1 MKKKSLIIKGTESNI
16 LKIPNNFLRASYKC
30 SATTQRMYFYSIF
43 KYLSTSKND
52 NVVSFSFSDFF
63 NDLNLSDGMKTRT
76 LIKESANEIL
86 DMKIVLEDNEKQ
98 YEVTNVFQSAKCVF
112 TETTFSFKFTEDMK
126 VFLDE
131 LKEIGFSLFEI
142 NDLGK
147 LKSFYAL
154 RYYLIAISYS
164 GFKGKKG
171 NVKNSWFFEYSVE
184 DLRKLFDI
192 QDDEY
197 AQMGPFRNS
206 VVDLPLKELSE
217 RNLGIQIVA
226 TPIKKGRKIIGFHFD
241 CIDSTKIAK
250 ISADSYLYLSDGN
263 QMKEGKTETS
273 HADLQMEAIKII
285 SKNPLRYA
293 EILEEEKNN
302 PDLFNPLSPEIRAVI
317 KLKEELD
324 SASEKETAEGELQNE
339 GALEAVLVRENAN

>member
-1 MKKKSLIIKGTESNI
+1 MKKKSLIIKGFEPNI

-43 KYLSTSKND
+43 KYISSDKNQ
-52 NVVSFSFSDFF
+52 NSVSFSFSDFF
-63 NDLNLSDGMKTRT
+63 SDLNLKDGQKTRT

-126 VFLDE
+126 IFLDT

-154 RYYLIAISYS
+154 RYYLVALSFK

-171 NVKNSWFFEYSVE
+171 NEKNSWFFEYSVE

-192 QDDEY
+192 QDNEY
-197 AQMGPFRNS
+197 TQIGPFRNI
-206 VVDLPLKELSE
+206 VVDLPLKELNE
-217 RNLGIQIVA
+217 RNLGIQIVC
-226 TPIKKGRKIIGFHFD
+226 TPIKKGRKITGFHFD
-241 CIDSTKIAK
+241 CIDSTHIAK
-250 ISADSYLYLSDGN
+250 VNENNYVYIEDSNKNNKNSSAPEEDN
-263 QMKEGKTETS
+263 QLM
-273 HADLQMEAIKII
+273 ALKII
-285 SKNPLRYA
+285 SQNPERYA
-293 EILEEEKNN
+293 EILKEEKANPNLFGFSPEMQALMRLEEELKNA
-302 PDLFNPLSPEIRAVI
+302 DLTQS
-317 KLKEELD
+317 EETD
-324 SASEKETAEGELQNE
+324 DK
-339 GALEAVLVRENAN
+339 

>member
-1 MKKKSLIIKGTESNI
+1 MKKKSLIIKGFEPNI

-43 KYLSTSKND
+43 KYISSDKNQ
-52 NVVSFSFSDFF
+52 NSVSFSFSDFF
-63 NDLNLSDGMKTRT
+63 SDLNLKDGQKTRT

-126 VFLDE
+126 IFLDT

-154 RYYLIAISYS
+154 RYYLVALSFK

-171 NVKNSWFFEYSVE
+171 NEKNSWFFEYSVE

-192 QDDEY
+192 QDNEY
-197 AQMGPFRNS
+197 TQIGPFRNI
-206 VVDLPLKELSE
+206 VVEIGRASCRE
-217 RNLGIQIVA
+217 RV
-226 TPIKKGRKIIGFHFD
+226 
-241 CIDSTKIAK
+241 
-250 ISADSYLYLSDGN
+250 
-263 QMKEGKTETS
+263 
-273 HADLQMEAIKII
+273 
-285 SKNPLRYA
+285 
-293 EILEEEKNN
+293 
-302 PDLFNPLSPEIRAVI
+302 
-317 KLKEELD
+317 
-324 SASEKETAEGELQNE
+324 
-339 GALEAVLVRENAN
+339 

>member
-1 MKKKSLIIKGTESNI
+1 MKKKSLIIKGFEPNI

-43 KYLSTSKND
+43 KYISSDKNQ
-52 NVVSFSFSDFF
+52 NSVSFSFSDFF
-63 NDLNLSDGMKTRT
+63 SDLNLKDGQKTRT

-126 VFLDE
+126 IFLDT

-154 RYYLIAISYS
+154 RYYLVALSFK

-171 NVKNSWFFEYSVE
+171 NEKNSWFFEYSVE

-192 QDDEY
+192 QDNEY
-197 AQMGPFRNS
+197 TQIGPFRNI
-206 VVDLPLKELSE
+206 VVDLPLKELNE
-217 RNLGIQIVA
+217 RNLGIQIVC
-226 TPIKKGRKIIGFHFD
+226 TPIKKGRKITGFHFD
-241 CIDSTKIAK
+241 CIDSTHIAK
-250 ISADSYLYLSDGN
+250 INENNCVYIEDSNKNNKNSAAPEEDSQLMAL
-263 QMKEGKTETS
+263 
-273 HADLQMEAIKII
+273 KII
-285 SKNPLRYA
+285 SQNPERYA
-293 EILEEEKNN
+293 EILKEEKANPNLFGFSPEMQALMRLEEELKNA
-302 PDLFNPLSPEIRAVI
+302 DLTKS
-317 KLKEELD
+317 EETD
-324 SASEKETAEGELQNE
+324 NK
-339 GALEAVLVRENAN
+339 

>member
-1 MKKKSLIIKGTESNI
+1 MKKKSLIIKGFEPNI

-43 KYLSTSKND
+43 KYISSDKNQ
-52 NVVSFSFSDFF
+52 NSVSFSFSDFF
-63 NDLNLSDGMKTRT
+63 SDLNLKDGQKTRT

-126 VFLDE
+126 IFLDT

-154 RYYLIAISYS
+154 RYYLVALSFK

-171 NVKNSWFFEYSVE
+171 NEKNSWFFEYSVE

-192 QDDEY
+192 QDNEY
-197 AQMGPFRNS
+197 TQIGPFRNI
-206 VVDLPLKELSE
+206 VVDLPLKELNE
-217 RNLGIQIVA
+217 RNLGIQIVC
-226 TPIKKGRKIIGFHFD
+226 TPIKKSRKITGFHFD
-241 CIDSTKIAK
+241 CIDSTHIAK
-250 ISADSYLYLSDGN
+250 VNENNYVYIEDSNKNNKNSSAPEEDSQLMAL
-263 QMKEGKTETS
+263 
-273 HADLQMEAIKII
+273 KII
-285 SKNPLRYA
+285 SQNPERYA
-293 EILEEEKNN
+293 EILKEEKANPNLFGFSPEMQALMRLEEELKNA
-302 PDLFNPLSPEIRAVI
+302 DLTKS
-317 KLKEELD
+317 EETD
-324 SASEKETAEGELQNE
+324 DK
-339 GALEAVLVRENAN
+339 

>member
-1 MKKKSLIIKGTESNI
+1 MKKKSLIIKGFEPNI

-43 KYLSTSKND
+43 KYISSDKNQ
-52 NVVSFSFSDFF
+52 NSVSFSFSDFF
-63 NDLNLSDGMKTRT
+63 SDLNLKDGQKTRT

-126 VFLDE
+126 IFLDT

-154 RYYLIAISYS
+154 RYYLVALSFK

-171 NVKNSWFFEYSVE
+171 NEKNSWFFEYSVE

-192 QDDEY
+192 QDNEY
-197 AQMGPFRNS
+197 TQIGPFRNI
-206 VVDLPLKELSE
+206 VVDLPLKELNE
-217 RNLGIQIVA
+217 RNLGIQIVC
-226 TPIKKGRKIIGFHFD
+226 TPIKKGRKITGFHFD
-241 CIDSTKIAK
+241 CIDSTHIAK
-250 ISADSYLYLSDGN
+250 VNENNCVYIEDSNKNNKNSSAPEEDSQLMAL
-263 QMKEGKTETS
+263 
-273 HADLQMEAIKII
+273 KII
-285 SKNPLRYA
+285 SQNPERYA
-293 EILEEEKNN
+293 EILKEEKANPNLFGFSPEMQALMRLEEELKNA
-302 PDLFNPLSPEIRAVI
+302 DLTKS
-317 KLKEELD
+317 EETD
-324 SASEKETAEGELQNE
+324 NK
-339 GALEAVLVRENAN
+339 

>member
-1 MKKKSLIIKGTESNI
+1 MKKKSLIIKGFEPNI

-43 KYLSTSKND
+43 KYISSDKNQ
-52 NVVSFSFSDFF
+52 NSVSFSFSDFF
-63 NDLNLSDGMKTRT
+63 SDLNLKDGQKTRT

-126 VFLDE
+126 IFLDT

-154 RYYLIAISYS
+154 RYYLVALSFK

-171 NVKNSWFFEYSVE
+171 NEKNSWFFEYSVE

-192 QDDEY
+192 QDNEY
-197 AQMGPFRNS
+197 TQIGPFRNI
-206 VVDLPLKELSE
+206 VVDLPLKELNE
-217 RNLGIQIVA
+217 RNLGIQIVC
-226 TPIKKGRKIIGFHFD
+226 TPIKKGRKITGFHFD
-241 CIDSTKIAK
+241 CIDSTHIAK
-250 ISADSYLYLSDGN
+250 INENNCVYIEDSNKNNNSSAPEEDSQLMAL
-263 QMKEGKTETS
+263 
-273 HADLQMEAIKII
+273 KII
-285 SKNPLRYA
+285 SQNPERYA
-293 EILEEEKNN
+293 EILKEEKANPNLFGFSPEMQALMRLEEELKST
-302 PDLFNPLSPEIRAVI
+302 DLTYT
-317 KLKEELD
+317 EETD
-324 SASEKETAEGELQNE
+324 NI
-339 GALEAVLVRENAN
+339 